1 MKINFKKRRLIKM
14 ESQKK
19 EVTVTM
25 DCQVTIVFKGDDAN
39 LAYDFIEGVG
49 KKKFENIFR
58 NGFKAAVGADDLNIK
73 NLKYFVIDK

>member
-1 MKINFKKRRLIKM
+1 MK
-14 ESQKK
+14 SQKK

-39 LAYDFIEGVG
+39 LAYDFIERVG
-49 KKKFENIFR
+49 KDKFKNTLK
-58 NGFKAAVGADDLNIK
+58 NGLKAAVGADDLNIK